1 MNISVERKIASIAEK
16 LEGVTYLFDI
26 SDPISEICEPF
37 GSCRRRHIRLDRISV
52 TSGKN
57 SGYRNPIACNA
68 FCKRTDGSSRPAG
81 IEGFGERLF
90 WLKGKKD
97 TYSMKYA
104 FDRRIR

>member
-1 MNISVERKIASIAEK
+1 M
-16 LEGVTYLFDI
+16 
-26 SDPISEICEPF
+26 
-37 GSCRRRHIRLDRISV
+37 LDRISV

-57 SGYRNPIACNA
+57 SRYRNPIACNA
-68 FCKRTDGSSRPAG
+68 FRKRTDGSSRPAG
-81 IEGFGERLF
+81 IEGSGERLF